1 MTKTDK
7 YVRVCPSCIETIPL
21 TAKACKFCG
30 ANLEG
35 VAPKDAK
42 PQPHLNVATG
52 SLGAIGCAAAV
63 GFALFLA
70 LVIFIVAL
78 QFGARR

>member
-1 MTKTDK
+1 MTTLDK

-21 TAKACKFCG
+21 TAKVCKFCG
-30 ANLEG
+30 ATLEG
-35 VAPKDAK
+35 VAKDAK

-70 LVIFIVAL
+70 LVIFIVTL
-78 QFGARR
+78 QFGARH

>member
-1 MTKTDK
+1 MTKTPS
-7 YVRVCPSCIETIPL
+7 YVRVCPNCIETIPL

-35 VAPKDAK
+35 VAKDAK
-42 PQPHLNVATG
+42 PQPHLNIATG

>member
-1 MTKTDK
+1 MTRTDR
-7 YVRVCPSCIETIPL
+7 YVRVCPTCIETIPS
-21 TAKACKFCG
+21 TAKTCKFCG

-35 VAPKDAK
+35 VAKDAK

-70 LVIFIVAL
+70 LVIFIAVL
-78 QFGARR
+78 QLTARG